1 MALTIDETLK
11 LLDNMEGIITENRQ
25 FLTDLDA
32 AIGDGDHGINMSKG
46 FKAVVGKLKTAQV
59 KSWGEAFKL
68 AGMALVS
75 TVGGASGPLYGTA
88 FIKASAVGAGK
99 AELSIEDF
107 KGILEASITGIKMRG
122 GADKGDKTMLD
133 ALIPALEAVEEG
145 LREGLPSIEILK
157 AAYDAADKGVEFTK
171 TIAARKGRASYLG
184 DRSIG
189 FQDPGATSSCLM
201 LKCVYE
207 SVKSFR
213 EA

>member
-11 LLDNMEGIITENRQ
+11 LLDNMESIITENRQ

-46 FKAVVGKLKTAQV
+46 FKAVVEKLHTSPV
-59 KSWGEAFKL
+59 KSWGDIFKL
-68 AGMALVS
+68 TGMALVS

-88 FIKASAVGAGK
+88 FIKASAVGTGK

-107 KGILEASITGIKMRG
+107 KGILEAAINGIKMRG

-133 ALIPALEAVEEG
+133 ALIPALEAAKSG
-145 LREGLPSIEILK
+145 LEDNLPSIEVLK
-157 AAYDAADKGVEFTK
+157 KAYEASEAGVEFTK

-189 FQDPGATSSCLM
+189 FQDPGATSSTLL
-201 LKCVYE
+201 LKCTYE
-207 SVKSFR
+207 SVKAFR